1 MILRAPGEQVD
12 AILGAMAAV
21 ALADGPAAV
30 TPGDRVTIAAAG
42 RVLPVMALADGGLDA
57 AEVDLIGRYAAAL
70 GLHEDHV
77 RLLTEAATRRSAS
90 RATARSGGPSSTT
103 STATASPSP
112 ATRPAWPRGSPRR
125 TTRAT

>member
-1 MILRAPGEQVD
+1 MILRAPREQVN

-42 RVLPVMALADGGLDA
+42 RVLFGLDEDVA
-57 AEVDLIGRYAAAL
+57 LESLTPRDPGALAAAL
-70 GLHEDHV
+70 PDE
-77 RLLTEAATRRSAS
+77 EAADPSWPRATRPSAS
-90 RATARSGGPSSTT
+90 CPTARSGGPSSTT

-112 ATRPAWPRGSPRR
+112 ATPPAWPRGSPRR